1 MTELYISL
9 GCILIMLGFIFA
21 SYKLSNKI
29 MRLVL
34 KIASLVLFAFYF
46 YFVFQP
52 DFIESVTIGV
62 NNIFSNAE
70 LAWINIL
77 RWLNNVCVLVA
88 ILAPWF
94 KVKTFDNILAFVA
107 PVIFILD
114 VVFYRLHCE
123 ALLGADF
130 ALTDTNAILFAIEIG
145 IMGAFAGYY
154 LFRKIK
160 DRDFN
165 NICKQLGLM
174 AGILPLLMLSVFP
187 QNFLFNFLGEVG
199 EGVEDFTLVHR
210 IYIYLAVLLPV
221 ALTFLFR
228 KADESVRRSV
238 LVWIAMAGFNQ
249 YFFTYTF
256 NMSLGGLP
264 LHLCNTAIVLIMIAY
279 IFKCK
284 PVFYFTY
291 FVNVIGAMFAIL
303 LPNTATPMTAISSL
317 HFWFN
322 HWYAFFAPILGITL
336 KIFPRPNFKMM
347 RGAIYIFTIYLVA
360 MAVLNGVINAMG
372 YSVDYFF
379 LYENFIVGKFEF
391 LRPIKEGFV
400 WSFAVGDG
408 TAQIFWLYDIIVWVA
423 YVFMMFITWLVYSYC
438 YKISDHYSELRA
450 LYKIDLLGIR
460 ELKKKMKGRPITEPI
475 DLKGVNMIQF
485 EHFSKRYGN
494 AKNYSV
500 HDFNLTVND
509 GEVFGFLGHN
519 GSGKS
524 TTIKSLVG
532 IQSITEGRIL
542 VCGYDIEKQP
552 LEAKR
557 LIGYVS
563 DNHAVYEHLTGREYI
578 NYVADLYDVSAEDRT
593 ARMDRYVEM
602 FNLKDAID
610 REIKGY
616 SHGMK
621 QKVMV
626 ISSLIHDPKVWVL
639 DEPLTGLD
647 PTSAYQIKQCMIEH
661 ARRGNIVFFSSHVIE
676 VVEKVCDRIAIIKK
690 GELQGVYSLKELKKD
705 NISLEELYL
714 GNMEGTTTTDIEV
727 SGAKLLDAGKSATQT
742 SGDETAE
749 TSTQQSNSANES
761 VQSNSVKNM
770 QQLDSTEDLTAQQP
784 KSTKNSAQPV
794 SAENSQ
800 HPDSAKAQTNTADK
814 LAQPNSTEET
824 PQADSTEEQ
833 TKKADST
840 KEQAKTTGPNTEETK
855 EISKA
860 EPDSGNKHSFIQKIK
875 SLKLKKAKPAE
886 RKIKIPPKKTN
897 SQDKGE

>member
-1 MTELYISL
+1 MTELFICL
-9 GCILIMLGFIFA
+9 GCVLVMLGFVFA
-21 SYKLSNKI
+21 SYKLENKI

-34 KIASLVLFAFYF
+34 KIASLILFAFYF

-62 NNIFSNAE
+62 NDIFSNAE

-94 KVKTFDNILAFVA
+94 RVKTFDNILAFVA
-107 PVIFILD
+107 PVIFLLD
-114 VVFYRLHCE
+114 VIFYGLHCE
-123 ALLGADF
+123 ALLGANF
-130 ALTDTNAILFAIEIG
+130 SLTDTNAILFAIEIAL
-145 IMGAFAGYY
+145 MGAFAGYY
-154 LFRKIK
+154 LFKKIK
-160 DRDFN
+160 DRDFE
-165 NICKQLGLM
+165 NIGRQLGIL
-174 AGILPLLMLSVFP
+174 AGVLSLLLLSVFP

-199 EGVEDFTLVHR
+199 EGVEDFTLTHR
-210 IYIYLAVLLPV
+210 IYIYIAVLAPV
-221 ALTFLFR
+221 LITFLFR
-228 KADESVRRSV
+228 KADESVRRAV

-249 YFFTYTF
+249 YFFTFTF
-256 NMSLGGLP
+256 NFTASGLP
-264 LHLCNTAIVLIMIAY
+264 FHLCNTAIILIMIAY

-303 LPNTATPMTAISSL
+303 LPNTSTPLTSISSL

-360 MAVLNGVINAMG
+360 MAVLNGVLNG
-372 YSVDYFF
+372 LGHSVDYFF

-400 WSFAVGDG
+400 WAFAVGDGG

-423 YVFMMFITWLVYSYC
+423 YVFMMFLTWLVYSYC
-438 YKISDHYSELRA
+438 YKISDHYAELRA
-450 LYKIDLLGIR
+450 LYKVDLLGIR
-460 ELKKKMKGRPITEPI
+460 ELKRKMKGRPITEPI
-475 DLKGVNMIQF
+475 DLKGVDMIQF

-494 AKNYSV
+494 AKNFSV

-578 NYVADLYDVSAEDRT
+578 NYVADLYDVSAEDRL
-593 ARMDRYVEM
+593 ARMDKYVEM

-661 ARRGNIVFFSSHVIE
+661 AKRGNIVFFSSHVIE

-690 GELQGVYSLKELKKD
+690 GELQDVYSLKDLKKD
-705 NISLEELYL
+705 GVSLEELYL
-714 GNMEGTTTTDIEV
+714 GNMAIVEECSTNSGSESDTSIEIGGAELLEKDVVAAEKKESIV
-727 SGAKLLDAGKSATQT
+727 SKANPQSDAEDSESAAAKIEKTQDAGEFAKITDVSKATSA
-742 SGDETAE
+742 DEAKPSDAE
-749 TSTQQSNSANES
+749 
-761 VQSNSVKNM
+761 K
-770 QQLDSTEDLTAQQP
+770 
-784 KSTKNSAQPV
+784 
-794 SAENSQ
+794 
-800 HPDSAKAQTNTADK
+800 
-814 LAQPNSTEET
+814 
-824 PQADSTEEQ
+824 
-833 TKKADST
+833 
-840 KEQAKTTGPNTEETK
+840 KEQKSSLFK
-855 EISKA
+855 
-860 EPDSGNKHSFIQKIK
+860 KIK
-875 SLKLKKAKPAE
+875 SLNLKKPKSTE
-886 RKIKIPPKKTN
+886 RKIKIPPKKTK